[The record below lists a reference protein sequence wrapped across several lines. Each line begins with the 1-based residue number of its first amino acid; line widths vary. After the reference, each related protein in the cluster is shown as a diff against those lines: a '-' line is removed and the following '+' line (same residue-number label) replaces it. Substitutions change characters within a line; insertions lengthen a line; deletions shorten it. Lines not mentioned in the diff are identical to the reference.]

1 MSFPPISAHG
11 WRIIFRTYDN
21 PAFLQEHVIILTRG
35 KGCLSENHKR
45 YLQELTSLLNRMAQ
59 KLGPHIVQYSPS
71 VTALSL

>member
-1 MSFPPISAHG
+1 MDGGLFSELM
-11 WRIIFRTYDN
+11 IIRR
-21 PAFLQEHVIILTRG
+21 FLQEHVIILTRD
-35 KGCLSENHKR
+35 KGCLSENHER

>member
-1 MSFPPISAHG
+1 MDGGLFSELM
-11 WRIIFRTYDN
+11 IIRR
-21 PAFLQEHVIILTRG
+21 FLQEHVIILTRG